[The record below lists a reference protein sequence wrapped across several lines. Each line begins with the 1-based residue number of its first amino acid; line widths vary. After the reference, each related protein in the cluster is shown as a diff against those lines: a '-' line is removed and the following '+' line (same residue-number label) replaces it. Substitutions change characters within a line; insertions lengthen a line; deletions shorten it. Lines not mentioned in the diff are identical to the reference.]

1 MTPLTALFRALEA
14 AGLGLDVETA
24 RDAVWL
30 AALLSAREPPAIQ
43 DVERPVG
50 SPTLQPAGAAPPAS
64 AETLSPAMPIDSA
77 AAAGASAGNAAPRA
91 ATETRGDPTAVVPF
105 SRVRLPRASG
115 LVGARTIPGALRPLR
130 RKRRSPRA
138 PIDETSTV
146 RRAIEDDLWLP
157 MYRQVPERW
166 LELALV
172 VDSGLSMVV
181 WQDTIA
187 DLRRIFT
194 RAGAFRSVHALSLA
208 SEDPVASVRPMKAG
222 AADRR
227 SPAGSPFGGSRLG
240 LVLVLSDCVSAGWY
254 TGSVVSLLH
263 RWSRDSPV
271 ALLQVLPER
280 MWPRTGLGEA
290 TRVTIRA
297 AATAVTNR
305 HLHWAAELP
314 LPEAGWRT
322 RGVGVDPADLAL
334 FPVATADPASVRLL
348 ARMVAGTND
357 ESMPAVLFDV
367 NSIALP
373 PETGTASA
381 EERLRR
387 FWNVSSAAACQLA
400 CLLAAV
406 PAPSVAMLRLLRRE
420 LLPDADPSAEA
431 EVLFSRLVRVP
442 AGAEVHD
449 GDLPLEFEP
458 DVRVPLLENAPVGR
472 VLEVLSRIAE
482 QTTLPGIAAPT
493 FASWIVNPTPARE
506 HLVPGESAEAAHVAS
521 VLEQIGGAYAR
532 IVHPEARRITAV
544 PIHEPAAARGDLPA
558 DQAPQAPLDAERSD
572 TPPTTEQTTK
582 AVCFVISPFG
592 QRVDY
597 ATKRTLD
604 LDKSYRSIIK
614 AAAEDA
620 GLTCLRADEV
630 IHSGTIDKAV
640 FEQLLNA
647 EVVVAD
653 LSTSDANTIYL
664 LGVRHVLRPHT
675 TIVIAEN
682 QFKFPFD
689 VAHQEI
695 VQYAASRVRHRRG
708 GSAPYAGTPCNAHPR
723 TPADAKGRQPCL
735 HILVRT
741 PASDA
746 LGDASRATAG
756 GEPLSSWASGKRP
769 TTIPGGYLIST
780 SPTESIRAA
789 VEETGLECVRAD
801 DIVHSGVIDLPM
813 HGAPGHRRPGDC
825 RPVDFERQSDL
836 RARYQTCA
844 ASLHDPRHRG
854 EGIPLSVRPRASRSS
869 GLYEHL
875 GTGID
880 VEEADRL
887 KSELRAAIKGLLANP
902 QTEQSRL
909 PVPA

>member
-1 MTPLTALFRALEA
+1 
-14 AGLGLDVETA
+14 
-24 RDAVWL
+24 
-30 AALLSAREPPAIQ
+30 
-43 DVERPVG
+43 
-50 SPTLQPAGAAPPAS
+50 
-64 AETLSPAMPIDSA
+64 
-77 AAAGASAGNAAPRA
+77 
-91 ATETRGDPTAVVPF
+91 
-105 SRVRLPRASG
+105 
-115 LVGARTIPGALRPLR
+115 
-130 RKRRSPRA
+130 
-138 PIDETSTV
+138 
-146 RRAIEDDLWLP
+146 

-544 PIHEPAAARGDLPA
+544 PIHG
-558 DQAPQAPLDAERSD
+558 
-572 TPPTTEQTTK
+572 
-582 AVCFVISPFG
+582 
-592 QRVDY
+592 
-597 ATKRTLD
+597 
-604 LDKSYRSIIK
+604 
-614 AAAEDA
+614 
-620 GLTCLRADEV
+620 
-630 IHSGTIDKAV
+630 
-640 FEQLLNA
+640 
-647 EVVVAD
+647 
-653 LSTSDANTIYL
+653 
-664 LGVRHVLRPHT
+664 
-675 TIVIAEN
+675 
-682 QFKFPFD
+682 
-689 VAHQEI
+689 
-695 VQYAASRVRHRRG
+695 
-708 GSAPYAGTPCNAHPR
+708 
-723 TPADAKGRQPCL
+723 
-735 HILVRT
+735 
-741 PASDA
+741 
-746 LGDASRATAG
+746 
-756 GEPLSSWASGKRP
+756 
-769 TTIPGGYLIST
+769 
-780 SPTESIRAA
+780 
-789 VEETGLECVRAD
+789 
-801 DIVHSGVIDLPM
+801 
-813 HGAPGHRRPGDC
+813 RRPREAIC
-825 RPVDFERQSDL
+825 PPIRP
-836 RARYQTCA
+836 
-844 ASLHDPRHRG
+844 PRRRSMPNG
-854 EGIPLSVRPRASRSS
+854 PIPHRPRNRLRKPCAS
-869 GLYEHL
+869 
-875 GTGID
+875 
-880 VEEADRL
+880 
-887 KSELRAAIKGLLANP
+887 
-902 QTEQSRL
+902 
-909 PVPA
+909 